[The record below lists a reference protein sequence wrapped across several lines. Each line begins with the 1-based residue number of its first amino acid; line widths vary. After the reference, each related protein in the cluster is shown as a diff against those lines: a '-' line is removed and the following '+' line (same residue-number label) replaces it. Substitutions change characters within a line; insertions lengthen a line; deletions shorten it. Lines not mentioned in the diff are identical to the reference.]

1 MKWSDMP
8 RRPYYDN
15 YERVD
20 IKNNQKWF
28 EVYKLP
34 GDVYAICEPQHFQE
48 VNFFL
53 IIGSE
58 RALLLDTGMGICDA
72 KAVIDE
78 LYSGKVI
85 AVNSHF
91 HFDHVGNNWKFQ
103 PVHAFDDPYVIAASK
118 KERTS
123 TDFGDQFEE
132 KMFHDGYPEGFDPDA
147 FRIRP
152 YDIIPIREGHM
163 FDLGNR
169 TLTVYHTPGHS
180 NDSIMLYDNK
190 DNILFTGDT
199 FYMGALYA
207 HFHNDQ
213 FGHSTLNRYCDT
225 LARIYRELP
234 DVKVLYP
241 SHNELIVDPIKLK
254 EASEGMNAIIDGTAD
269 QQNEM
274 DSGHEYLEDGT
285 VLAQYQFDG
294 FSIIYDPK
302 SN

>member
-20 IKNNQKWF
+20 IKNDQKWF

-58 RALLLDTGMGICDA
+58 RALLLDTGMGICYA

-123 TDFGDQFEE
+123 TDFGDQF
-132 KMFHDGYPEGFDPDA
+132 
-147 FRIRP
+147 
-152 YDIIPIREGHM
+152 
-163 FDLGNR
+163 
-169 TLTVYHTPGHS
+169 
-180 NDSIMLYDNK
+180 
-190 DNILFTGDT
+190 
-199 FYMGALYA
+199 
-207 HFHNDQ
+207 
-213 FGHSTLNRYCDT
+213 GHSTLSRYCDT

-234 DVKVLYP
+234 DVKALYP

-254 EASEGMNAIIDGTAD
+254 EASESMNAIIDGTAA